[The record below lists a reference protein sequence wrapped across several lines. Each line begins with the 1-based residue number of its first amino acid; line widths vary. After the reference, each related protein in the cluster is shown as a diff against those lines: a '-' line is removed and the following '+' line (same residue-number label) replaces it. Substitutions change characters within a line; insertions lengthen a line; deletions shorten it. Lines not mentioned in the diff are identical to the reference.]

1 VIGVGREFF
10 VGVVDIVEED
20 SRGHGSCLGVI
31 GLLRLV
37 SVDGRLQ
44 RLRGSFAVAHIDR
57 VRVMTSCTVCKESF
71 VEMFRV
77 GRFRDDVGRC
87 AFQSGSRSR
96 LAIVGRGFDRLK
108 LIANP

>member
-20 SRGHGSCLGVI
+20 SRGHGSSLGVI
-31 GLLRLV
+31 RLLRLV

-57 VRVMTSCTVCKESF
+57 ALVVMSCTVCKESF
-71 VEMFRV
+71 VEMFGV
-77 GRFRDDVGRC
+77 GRFRDVGRC
-87 AFQSGSRSR
+87 AR